1 MRGVDMINLLI
12 AFSGGRTSAYMTK
25 WLTENKQNN
34 FDNIEIVFANTGQEY
49 EETLEF
55 VNRCDKEFNLGVV
68 WVEASVSVKHGKGT
82 GFKIVDFVTASRN
95 GEPYENVIKKF
106 GIPNQS
112 HPICTRE
119 LKLRPIQ
126 SYLKSKGWKKKDY
139 VTALGIRC
147 DEAHRIS
154 SRCEEDRIIYP
165 LIEYHPMDKPTI
177 NWWWKQQDFDL
188 NLPEHKG
195 NCSWCWKK
203 SKRKLLTLAK
213 EDQGIFEFPNRME
226 QYYGRVGAEFRKENA
241 SDRNNRV
248 FFRGNQ
254 STIELLYEATQP
266 FTAFTDKNYDYNAYM
281 DDPNGCT
288 ESCEIFPT
296 K

>member
-1 MRGVDMINLLI
+1 MNNLLI

-25 WLTENKQNN
+25 WLKENKQGDFN
-34 FDNIEIVFANTGQEY
+34 NIEIVFANTGQEY

-55 VNRCDKEFNLGVV
+55 VDRCDREFNLGVV
-68 WVEASVSVKHGKGT
+68 WVEAKVYHGERKGT
-82 GFKIVDFVTASRN
+82 GFKIVNFETASRN
-95 GEPYENVIKKF
+95 GEPYEEVIKKF

-126 SYLKSKGWKKKDY
+126 AYLRHKGWKKKDY

-154 SRCEEDRIIYP
+154 SRCVEDRIIYP
-165 LIEYHPMDKPTI
+165 LIEYHSVDKPFI
-177 NWWWKQQDFDL
+177 NWWWKQQDFNL

-203 SKRKLLTLAK
+203 SKRKLLTLAN
-213 EDQGIFEFPNRME
+213 EDPGIFEFPERME
-226 QYYGRVGAEFRKENA
+226 IKYGRVGAEFKAEDAFNRK
-241 SDRNNRV
+241 NRV

-254 STIELLYEATQP
+254 STCDLLKESEKP
-266 FTAFTDKNYDYNAYM
+266 FSKFTDKNYDYDMYLDA
-281 DDPNGCT
+281 PNGCT